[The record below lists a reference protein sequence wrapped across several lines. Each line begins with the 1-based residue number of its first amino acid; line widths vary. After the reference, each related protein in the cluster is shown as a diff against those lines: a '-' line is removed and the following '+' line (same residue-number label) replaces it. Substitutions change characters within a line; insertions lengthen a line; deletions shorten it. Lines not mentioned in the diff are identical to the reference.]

1 MVMFNGVTITLDKNN
16 PDSDGDGVLD
26 GAEVAEL
33 NYQYNSDKTQVIVT
47 GKLISNPLSK
57 DSDGDGL
64 TDEEEIYYY
73 GTSPLLWDTDSDGLN
88 DKFEIDEWYDPF
100 EKDADG
106 DGRLD
111 FQEYQE
117 GSSPFVYEPLR
128 SPFVSDAFRRKILDS
143 SLVGFKFELAWD
155 SDEK

>member
-1 MVMFNGVTITLDKNN
+1 M
-16 PDSDGDGVLD
+16 
-26 GAEVAEL
+26 
-33 NYQYNSDKTQVIVT
+33 T

-117 GSSPFVYEPLR
+117 GSSPFVYDKEWYEHTWD
-128 SPFVSDAFRRKILDS
+128 FIC
-143 SLVGFKFELAWD
+143 GFICR
-155 SDEK
+155 